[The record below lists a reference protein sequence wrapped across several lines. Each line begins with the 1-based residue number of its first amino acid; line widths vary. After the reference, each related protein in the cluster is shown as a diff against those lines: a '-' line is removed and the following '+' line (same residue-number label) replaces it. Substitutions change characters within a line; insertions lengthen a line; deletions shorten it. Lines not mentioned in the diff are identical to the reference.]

1 MSRDHGSDMG
11 HFEELE
17 HVSLM
22 MSFRN
27 AVPLDLLIRLVA
39 SLLYLIY
46 SANYVN
52 AEIFCMLYRPLP
64 VFMKVHIYISFFSSS

>member
-1 MSRDHGSDMG
+1 MDGLETTPIEDCHQNEAMTSEPSTRMSRDHGSDMG

-27 AVPLDLLIRLVA
+27 AVPLDLLIRLLA
-39 SLLYLIY
+39 IFLYLIY
-46 SANYVN
+46 YAN
-52 AEIFCMLYRPLP
+52 
-64 VFMKVHIYISFFSSS
+64 